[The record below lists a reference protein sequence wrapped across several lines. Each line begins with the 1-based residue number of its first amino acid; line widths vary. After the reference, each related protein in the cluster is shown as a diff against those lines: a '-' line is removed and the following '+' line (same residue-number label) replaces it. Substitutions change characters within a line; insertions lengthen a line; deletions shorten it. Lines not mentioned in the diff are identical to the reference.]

1 MVAVSGSPAPI
12 ERARAVEV
20 FGNRY
25 GRLYDD
31 EVISPDGG
39 TGRYL
44 RWQWDHDGVVIVP
57 RRDDRFGLVAMYRY
71 PIGKV
76 SLEFPRGGREPG
88 ESVASAALREL
99 REETGFAGTGLRVL
113 GRVHPD
119 TGLIESAI
127 DVVSVQVPSPWTG
140 GGTPEEMESIAE
152 AHWLTW
158 AEISAEMGQGRI
170 TCGVT
175 LSALALALSQ

>member
-1 MVAVSGSPAPI
+1 MVTASGSPAPI
-12 ERARAVEV
+12 ERTRAVEV

-44 RWQWDHDGVVIVP
+44 RWQWEHDGVVIVP
-57 RRDDRFGLVAMYRY
+57 HQSDKFALVPMYRY
-71 PIGKV
+71 PIGSV
-76 SLEFPRGGREPG
+76 SLEFPRGARKPG

-99 REETGFAGTGLRVL
+99 REEAGFAGINLRIL

-127 DVVSVQVPSPWTG
+127 NVVSAEVPSTFPDRAE
-140 GGTPEEMESIAE
+140 PEAMESIAE
-152 AHWLTW
+152 PRWLSR
-158 AEISAEMGQGRI
+158 AEISVEVTRGQI

-175 LSALALALSQ
+175 LSALALALCQ